1 VQSAEREGL
10 TRIKFSEPSNMT
22 CFLSLARGG
31 TSYEVAWPIGTSPTP
46 IRKLVALAKDLQ
58 DAAGAAK

>member
-10 TRIKFSEPSNMT
+10 TRIKVSEPLNLS
-22 CFLSLARGG
+22 CFLSLERGG
-31 TSYEVAWPIGTSPTP
+31 TSYEVAWPLGTRPTP

-58 DAAGAAK
+58 DASGAAK